1 MALARA
7 PGAWCHAREVADG
20 GWASESHTDSGC
32 PTGGVIGENAGMS
45 QPSMRPAAMRGAVDL
60 SGLGQPPPSTP
71 AGGSA
76 GEAAKPG
83 TIRVEG
89 TDATFQDLMLGTQQ
103 VPAVVVLWSASHP
116 ETEKAVSNAVSVAE
130 KFEGRIQV
138 IAVDVQANPGIAG
151 AFQAQQIPLSV
162 GLIAAQPVP
171 LFPGVQPVE
180 QLTAVFEELLKVAG
194 QNGVTGR
201 VQLGEAGPVEEQA
214 PMSPEHEAAYDAIER
229 GDFAAAVAAYESAL
243 KLNPKDADAS
253 AGLAQVTLMQRT
265 QGADLQSARAA
276 AASNPDDID
285 AHLLVA
291 DLDLLGGHVEDAFI
305 RLIDLVRRTV
315 EDDREKARGHLLGL
329 FEVMGAQDER
339 VVKARRSLMSALF

>member
-1 MALARA
+1 
-7 PGAWCHAREVADG
+7 
-20 GWASESHTDSGC
+20 
-32 PTGGVIGENAGMS
+32 
-45 QPSMRPAAMRGAVDL
+45 MRGAVDL
-60 SGLGQPPPSTP
+60 SGIGQPPPSP
-71 AGGSA
+71 SAGGGA
-76 GEAAKPG
+76 GAAAEPG

-89 TDATFQDLMLGTQQ
+89 TDATFQDLMLGTQK

-116 ETEKAVSNAVSVAE
+116 ETEQAVSNAVQVAE
-130 KFEGRIQV
+130 TLQGRIQV

-171 LFPGVQPVE
+171 LFPGVQPAE
-180 QLTAVFEELLKVAG
+180 QLTPVFEELLKVAQ

-201 VQLGEAGPVEEQA
+201 VQLGEVAPVEEQA
-214 PMSPEHEAAYDAIER
+214 PMSPEHEAAFDAIER

-265 QGADLQSARAA
+265 QGADMPSAREA

-285 AHLLVA
+285 AQLLVA
-291 DLDLLGGHVEDAFI
+291 DLDVLGGHIEDAFI
-305 RLIDLVRRTV
+305 RLIDLVRRTA
-315 EDDREKARGHLLGL
+315 EDEREKTRSHLLSL
-329 FEVMGAQDER
+329 FEVVGAHDER

>member
-1 MALARA
+1 M
-7 PGAWCHAREVADG
+7 
-20 GWASESHTDSGC
+20 WACAQTDLGC
-32 PTGGVIGENAGMS
+32 PIGGAIGENTGMS

-60 SGLGQPPPSTP
+60 SGIGQPPPSP
-71 AGGSA
+71 SAGG
-76 GEAAKPG
+76 GTGAAAEPG

-89 TDATFQDLMLGTQQ
+89 TDATFQDLMLGTQK

-116 ETEKAVSNAVSVAE
+116 ETEQAVSNAVQVAE
-130 KFEGRIQV
+130 TLQGRIQV

-171 LFPGVQPVE
+171 LFPGVQPAE
-180 QLTAVFEELLKVAG
+180 QLTPVFEELLKVAQ

-201 VQLGEAGPVEEQA
+201 VELSEVAPVEEQA
-214 PMSPEHEAAYDAIER
+214 PMSPEHEAAFDAIER

-265 QGADLQSARAA
+265 QGADMPSAREA

-285 AHLLVA
+285 AQLLVA
-291 DLDLLGGHVEDAFI
+291 DLDVLGGHIEDAFI
-305 RLIDLVRRTV
+305 RLIDLVRRTA
-315 EDDREKARGHLLGL
+315 EDEREKTRSHLLSL
-329 FEVMGAQDER
+329 FEVVGAHDER